1 MTSGPFLMLGEKT
14 ISASYLKKS
23 AQNNYLTAVLPY
35 VEENLICVFPPNPPK
50 NNPINFDSS
59 YLIYIPANNW
69 TPYADTLT
77 YSVSNRSMQGTKH
90 QKVI

>member
-1 MTSGPFLMLGEKT
+1 MIGEKT

-59 YLIYIPANNW
+59 YLIYIYIYLP
-69 TPYADTLT
+69 TIGPLMQTRSYTH
-77 YSVSNRSMQGTKH
+77 SVSNRSMQGTKH